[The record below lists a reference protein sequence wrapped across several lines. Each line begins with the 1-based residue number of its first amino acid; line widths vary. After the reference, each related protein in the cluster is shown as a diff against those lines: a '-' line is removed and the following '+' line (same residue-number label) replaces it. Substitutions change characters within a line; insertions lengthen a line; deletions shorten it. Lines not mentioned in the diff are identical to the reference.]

1 MDGLA
6 GLAEAKVAECVAA
19 VRALA
24 KKYESTFADVSQ
36 EIADTERE
44 LSALL
49 GDLTGSEAA
58 DMEAIAELERLLG
71 GE

>member
-49 GDLTGSEAA
+49 GDLTGSDA
-58 DMEAIAELERLLG
+58 DMEAIGELERLLG